1 MHKEMFGM
9 LNFGFVAKEI
19 CHDIKAGIVTE
30 EQGTEALFKLLLT
43 FCGAKE
49 KESKRKY
56 SN

>member
-1 MHKEMFGM
+1 MNQKMFGM

-30 EQGTEALFKLLLT
+30 EQGT
-43 FCGAKE
+43 KE
-49 KESKRKY
+49 KESKRKC